1 MTKEEFI
8 LQVNANF
15 GHTPTSDQDR
25 CLNDVVGYMAD
36 RQEKRVHIINGYAG
50 SGKTSLVAAIVKT
63 LYSNNARTVLLA
75 PTGRAAKV
83 LSNYCNAPAYTIHKY
98 IYNTFQ
104 DEYGNFKI
112 TLSKRQSPNTIY
124 FIDEASMIADGTK
137 YGENHY
143 SERNLLEDIISF
155 VFGKTGCKLIFIG
168 DTAQL
173 PPVGFTDSPALVPK
187 TFTESYHIDASISTL
202 TQVVRQI
209 DDSPILTNATF
220 IRNKLLNKDF
230 SQPFFN
236 TIEKGKFT
244 GLDTFDFEETLNSCF
259 GNRNT
264 SNESVILCR
273 SNRQANMYN
282 NALRSRILYYDSL
295 LVSGERLM
303 VIKNNYYWTDS
314 ESKESLFIANGEMIE
329 IQHIRKIEEI
339 YGFTFAHTTVILPDI
354 PDSPSLDVIL
364 MLDTL
369 DIETASLPYE
379 RKNELYQNILEDHI
393 GEIHNKAERNRLI
406 RNNPYYNALQV
417 KYGYALTCHKA
428 QGGQWDNVFIDKGFL
443 KEEDIN
449 EDFFRWLYTAVTRG
463 VKREYLIKF

>member
-8 LQVNANF
+8 RQVNANF
-15 GHTPTSDQDR
+15 GHTPTNDQER
-25 CLNDVVGYMAD
+25 CINDVVGYLAD

-63 LYSNNARTVLLA
+63 LYANNARTVLLA

-112 TLSKRQSPNTIY
+112 ILSKRQNPNTIY
-124 FIDEASMIADGTK
+124 FIDEASMIADGTN

-155 VFGKTGCKLIFIG
+155 VLGKTGCKLIFIG

-244 GLDTFDFEETLNSCF
+244 GL
-259 GNRNT
+259 
-264 SNESVILCR
+264 
-273 SNRQANMYN
+273 
-282 NALRSRILYYDSL
+282 
-295 LVSGERLM
+295 
-303 VIKNNYYWTDS
+303 
-314 ESKESLFIANGEMIE
+314 
-329 IQHIRKIEEI
+329 
-339 YGFTFAHTTVILPDI
+339 
-354 PDSPSLDVIL
+354 
-364 MLDTL
+364 
-369 DIETASLPYE
+369 
-379 RKNELYQNILEDHI
+379 
-393 GEIHNKAERNRLI
+393 
-406 RNNPYYNALQV
+406 
-417 KYGYALTCHKA
+417 
-428 QGGQWDNVFIDKGFL
+428 
-443 KEEDIN
+443 
-449 EDFFRWLYTAVTRG
+449 
-463 VKREYLIKF
+463 